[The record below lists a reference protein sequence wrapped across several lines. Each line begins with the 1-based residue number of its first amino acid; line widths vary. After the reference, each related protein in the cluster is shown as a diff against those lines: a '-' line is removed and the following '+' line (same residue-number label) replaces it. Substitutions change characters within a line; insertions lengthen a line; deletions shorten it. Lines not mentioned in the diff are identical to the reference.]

1 MFVLNNLN
9 MGSIYKGIDTNIEDV
24 DSDKDLEEIVG
35 VLNNI
40 GSLVSER
47 DDVKFRDE
55 EIKRIYNILRKYQ
68 YKNVLLVGD
77 YGSGKRSV
85 IEGYCKYFLDK
96 GDRDTVYKLNFSE
109 VLKIATSPIEFDK
122 IINDLFYI
130 VANEDA
136 KMTLNIDNI
145 GELLNNNIYG
155 NAGYSFINKMI
166 KYIDDFGIKIIA
178 TATYR
183 ELKNIEECYPMILDY
198 FTIIKLKDLNQ
209 EETSEIIFN
218 LKEHFENEFKLKL
231 PEGFE
236 NTICS
241 NADRY
246 IKDKA
251 MPGKAENLLDE
262 VCSYIFNRN
271 NDSEE
276 IKKIVDEITAKKLD
290 LSEFVDT
297 NGYNDAVKLSEEIIE
312 LDLKLEE
319 LKNKRENIKVT
330 NTDLLEALGSIL
342 GVRMSKLD
350 KDQTTFLK
358 EMPKVIKENVIGQDE
373 TVDRVVKNIRRNRL
387 GLRKRNHSAGNFIFI
402 GSTGVGKT
410 HLTKQLAK
418 YLYGSEDEMLRFD
431 MSEYQAEID
440 VSKLLGSAPGY
451 IGYKESGLLVRGL
464 DKKPEC
470 VILFDEIEK
479 AHPRVYDM
487 LLQLLDEGF
496 ITGSDGKKRDAN
508 KCLIIFTSNIGVKTA
523 KEMSSPLGF
532 TSDVNKK
539 KGQKKEDIIRK
550 ALNKRFSPEF
560 LNRLDGIC
568 YFNSLD
574 KETLTKILYKEL
586 DEMNVN
592 IKSITGKE
600 VKITKNVE
608 DWLIGK
614 VESEDN
620 GARPIIR
627 MLQQDIEEEIA
638 NLYIDEDPV
647 LINKK
652 KFINVDLVD
661 GEIKIV

>member
-1 MFVLNNLN
+1 
-9 MGSIYKGIDTNIEDV
+9 MGSIYKGMNTNIEEV
-24 DSDKDLEEIVG
+24 DNTKGLDEIIAT
-35 VLNNI
+35 LNDI
-40 GSLVSER
+40 GSWVVER
-47 DDVKFRDE
+47 SDIKFRDD
-55 EIKRIYNILRKYQ
+55 EIKRIYNILGKYQ

-77 YGSGKRSV
+77 YGSGKRSI
-85 IEGYCKYFLDK
+85 IEGYCKYLLDR
-96 GDRDTVYKLNFSE
+96 GDSEIVYKLDFPE
-109 VLKIATSPIEFDK
+109 ILKMATNPSEFDK
-122 IINDLFYI
+122 IVSDLFYI
-130 VANEDA
+130 AGNDNTLN
-136 KMTLNIDNI
+136 MTINIDNI
-145 GELLNNNIYG
+145 GELLNSNLYG
-155 NAGYSFINKMI
+155 NAGYSFISKMI
-166 KYIDDFGIKIIA
+166 KFIDEYSLKIIA
-178 TATYR
+178 TATHR
-183 ELKNIEECYPMILDY
+183 EFKEIEDSFPTLLDY
-198 FTIIKLKDLNQ
+198 FTVIKVKDLTV
-209 EETSEIIFN
+209 EETSDIISN

-231 PEGFE
+231 PDGFD
-236 NTICS
+236 NTIS
-241 NADRY
+241 INADRY

-262 VCSYIFNRN
+262 VCSYIFNKNNNNEDVRN
-271 NDSEE
+271 
-276 IKKIVDEITAKKLD
+276 IIDEINTKKLD
-290 LSEFVDT
+290 LGEFVDS

-312 LDLKLEE
+312 LELKLEE
-319 LKNKRENIKVT
+319 VKNKRKKIKVT

-350 KDQTTFLK
+350 KDQTVFLK
-358 EMPKVIKENVIGQDE
+358 EMPIVIKESVIGQDE

-387 GLRKRNHSAGNFIFI
+387 GLRKSNHSAGNFIFI

-410 HLTKQLAK
+410 HLAKQLAK

-440 VSKLLGSAPGY
+440 AAKLLGSAPGY
-451 IGYKESGLLVRGL
+451 VGYKESGLLVRGL
-464 DKKPEC
+464 DKKPES

-479 AHPRVYDM
+479 AHPRVYDV

-496 ITGSDGKKRDAN
+496 ITGSDGKKRDAT
-508 KCLIIFTSNIGVKTA
+508 KCLIIFTSNIGVKSA

-532 TSDVNKK
+532 TMDVDKK

-586 DEMNVN
+586 DDMNVN

-600 VKITKNVE
+600 VRITKNVE
-608 DWLIGK
+608 DWLLGK

-647 LINKK
+647 ILNSKK
-652 KFINVDLVD
+652 IINVDFVD

>member
-1 MFVLNNLN
+1 
-9 MGSIYKGIDTNIEDV
+9 MGKIYNGMDMNITE
-24 DSDKDLEEIVG
+24 SDKPKEIEEILDI
-35 VLNNI
+35 LNNI
-40 GSLVSER
+40 GSFVVER

-55 EIKRIYNILRKYQ
+55 EIKRIYNILGKYL

-85 IEGYCKYFLDK
+85 VEGYCRYLQERGDDEMIFKLD
-96 GDRDTVYKLNFSE
+96 FPE
-109 VLKIATSPIEFDK
+109 ILKMATNPSEFDK
-122 IINDLFYI
+122 IVSDIFYVAGNDDVFS
-130 VANEDA
+130 
-136 KMTLNIDNI
+136 MTINIDNI
-145 GELLNNNIYG
+145 GSLLNSNLYG
-155 NAGYSFINKMI
+155 NAGHSFISKMI
-166 KYIDDFGIKIIA
+166 KYINEYDIKILA
-178 TATYR
+178 TATHR
-183 ELKNIEECYPMILDY
+183 ELKDIEEFYPTMLDY
-198 FTIIKLKDLNQ
+198 FTVIKMKDLTVEESSDIILDLKD
-209 EETSEIIFN
+209 T
-218 LKEHFENEFKLKL
+218 FEKEFKLKL

-236 NTICS
+236 STICV

-246 IKDKA
+246 IKDKV

-262 VCSYIFNRN
+262 VCSYISNKY
-271 NDSEE
+271 NDDDDIKNLLEE
-276 IKKIVDEITAKKLD
+276 INVKKLD
-290 LSEFVDT
+290 LGEIVNSND
-297 NGYNDAVKLSEEIIE
+297 YNAASKLSEDIINLE
-312 LDLKLEE
+312 LRVEE
-319 LKNKRENIKVT
+319 LKNKRKKIKVT
-330 NTDLLEALGSIL
+330 NSDLLEALGSIL

-350 KDQTTFLK
+350 KDQTAFLK
-358 EMPKVIKENVIGQDE
+358 EMPTVIKESVIGQDE

-387 GLRKRNHSAGNFIFI
+387 GLRKTNHSAGNFIFI

-410 HLTKQLAK
+410 HLAKQLAK

-431 MSEYQAEID
+431 MSEYQTEID
-440 VSKLLGSAPGY
+440 VAKLLGSAPGY
-451 IGYKESGLLVRGL
+451 VGYKESGLLVKGL
-464 DKKPEC
+464 DKKPES

-479 AHPRVYDM
+479 AHPRVYDV

-496 ITGSDGKKRDAN
+496 ITGSDGKKRDAT
-508 KCLIIFTSNIGVKTA
+508 KCLIIFTSNIGVRSA

-539 KGQKKEDIIRK
+539 KDQKKEDIIRK
-550 ALNKRFSPEF
+550 ALKKRFSPEF

-600 VKITKNVE
+600 VQISKSVE
-608 DWLIGK
+608 DWLIDK

-638 NLYIDEDPV
+638 NLYVEEDPIV
-647 LINKK
+647 MSNKK
-652 KFINVDLVD
+652 ILNVDLVED
-661 GEIKIV
+661 KISIV

>member
-1 MFVLNNLN
+1 
-9 MGSIYKGIDTNIEDV
+9 MGKIYNGVNTDV
-24 DSDKDLEEIVG
+24 TEVDNPKDLDEMIG
-35 VLNNI
+35 ILNNI
-40 GSLVSER
+40 GSWVCDR
-47 DDVKFRDE
+47 DDVKFRDD
-55 EIKRIYNILRKYQ
+55 EIKRIYNILRKYI

-85 IEGYCKYFLDK
+85 VEGYCGYLWKKGEHEMVFSLDF
-96 GDRDTVYKLNFSE
+96 TE
-109 VLKIATSPIEFDK
+109 ILKIATNPSEFDK
-122 IINDLFYI
+122 IVSDIFYAACDDDL
-130 VANEDA
+130 N
-136 KMTLNIDNI
+136 MTLNINNI
-145 GELLNNNIYG
+145 GELLNSNLYG
-155 NAGYSFINKMI
+155 NAGHSFINKMI
-166 KYIDDFGIKIIA
+166 KYMDDGGVKIIA
-178 TATYR
+178 TATHR
-183 ELKNIEECYPMILDY
+183 ELKEIEEHFPTLLNYFTVIKMKEFTVEESSNIILD
-198 FTIIKLKDLNQ
+198 LKD
-209 EETSEIIFN
+209 E
-218 LKEHFENEFKLKL
+218 FEKQFKLKL
-231 PEGFE
+231 PDGFE
-236 NTICS
+236 RIICE

-262 VCSYIFNRN
+262 VCSYISNKN
-271 NDSEE
+271 NGSDE
-276 IKKIVDEITAKKLD
+276 IKNLFDEINDKKLELFD
-290 LSEFVDT
+290 TIKSNDFNASNILSD
-297 NGYNDAVKLSEEIIE
+297 EIVE
-312 LDLKLEE
+312 LEVKLEE
-319 LKNKRENIKVT
+319 LKNKKKKIKVS
-330 NTDLLEALGSIL
+330 NSDLLEALGSIL

-358 EMPKVIKENVIGQDE
+358 EMPSAIKESVIGQDE

-387 GLRKRNHSAGNFIFI
+387 GLRKSNHSAGNFIFI

-410 HLTKQLAK
+410 HLAKQLAK

-431 MSEYQAEID
+431 MSEYQSEID
-440 VSKLLGSAPGY
+440 SAKLLGSAPGY
-451 IGYKESGLLVRGL
+451 VGYKESGLLVRGL
-464 DKKPEC
+464 DKKPES

-479 AHPRVYDM
+479 AHPRVYDV

-496 ITGSDGKKRDAN
+496 ITGSDGKKRDAT
-508 KCLIIFTSNIGVKTA
+508 KCLIIFTSNIGVRSA

-532 TSDVNKK
+532 TTDANKK
-539 KGQKKEDIIRK
+539 KDQKKEDIIRK

-586 DEMNVN
+586 EDMNVN

-600 VKITKNVE
+600 VRITKSVE
-608 DWLIGK
+608 DWLIEK

-638 NLYIDEDPV
+638 NLYVEEDS
-647 LINKK
+647 LIVNNKK
-652 KFINVDLVD
+652 IINVDLVD

>member
-1 MFVLNNLN
+1 
-9 MGSIYKGIDTNIEDV
+9 MGSIYKGMNTNIEEV
-24 DSDKDLEEIVG
+24 DNTKDLEEIIAT
-35 VLNNI
+35 LNDI
-40 GSLVSER
+40 GSWIVER
-47 DDVKFRDE
+47 NDIKFRDE
-55 EIKRIYNILRKYQ
+55 EIKRIYNILGKYQ

-85 IEGYCKYFLDK
+85 IEGYCKYLLDK
-96 GDRDTVYKLNFSE
+96 GENEIVYKLDFPE
-109 VLKIATSPIEFDK
+109 ILKMATNPSEFDK
-122 IINDLFYI
+122 IVSDLFY
-130 VANEDA
+130 VAGNDDTLN
-136 KMTLNIDNI
+136 MTINIDNI
-145 GELLNNNIYG
+145 GDLLNSNLYG
-155 NAGYSFINKMI
+155 NAGHSFISKMI
-166 KYIDDFGIKIIA
+166 KYIDEYSIKVIA
-178 TATYR
+178 TATHR
-183 ELKNIEECYPMILDY
+183 ELKDIEEHFPTLLDY
-198 FTIIKLKDLNQ
+198 FTVIKLKDFTV
-209 EETSEIIFN
+209 EETSEIILD
-218 LKEHFENEFKLKL
+218 LKDHFEKEFKLKL

-236 NTICS
+236 NTICV

-246 IKDKA
+246 IKDKS

-262 VCSYIFNRN
+262 ACSYIFNKY
-271 NDSEE
+271 NDNEDVKNL
-276 IKKIVDEITAKKLD
+276 IDEINTKKLD
-290 LSEFVDT
+290 LGSFVDS
-297 NGYNDAVKLSEEIIE
+297 NGYNDAVKISEEIIE
-312 LDLKLEE
+312 LETKLEE
-319 LKNKRENIKVT
+319 LKNKRKKIKVS

-350 KDQTTFLK
+350 KDQTAFLK
-358 EMPKVIKENVIGQDE
+358 EMPTVIKENVIGQDE
-373 TVDRVVKNIRRNRL
+373 TVDRVIKNIRRNRL
-387 GLRKRNHSAGNFIFI
+387 GLRKTNHSAGNFIFI

-410 HLTKQLAK
+410 HLAKQLAK

-440 VSKLLGSAPGY
+440 AAKLLGSAPGY
-451 IGYKESGLLVRGL
+451 VGYKESGLLVRGL
-464 DKKPEC
+464 DKKPES

-479 AHPRVYDM
+479 AHPRVYDV

-496 ITGSDGKKRDAN
+496 ITGSDGKKRDAT
-508 KCLIIFTSNIGVKTA
+508 KCLIIFTSNIGVKSA

-532 TSDVNKK
+532 TYDVNAKKGKK
-539 KGQKKEDIIRK
+539 KEEIIRK

-600 VKITKNVE
+600 VKISKNVE

-627 MLQQDIEEEIA
+627 MLEQDIEEEIA

-647 LINKK
+647 ILNSK

>member
-1 MFVLNNLN
+1 MGKIYNGMDVNTTETNNPKELDEIIEVLNNL
-9 MGSIYKGIDTNIEDV
+9 GTWVV
-24 DSDKDLEEIVG
+24 D
-35 VLNNI
+35 
-40 GSLVSER
+40 R
-47 DDVKFRDE
+47 DDVKFRDDD
-55 EIKRIYNILRKYQ
+55 IKRIYNILKKSL

-85 IEGYCKYFLDK
+85 VEGYCKYLLDK
-96 GDRDTVYKLNFSE
+96 GEDEMVFKLDFSE
-109 VLKIATSPIEFDK
+109 VLKMATNPNEFDK
-122 IINDLFYI
+122 IVNDIFYI
-130 VANEDA
+130 AGNDEVFN
-136 KMTLNIDNI
+136 MTINIDNI
-145 GELLNNNIYG
+145 GMLLNSNLYG
-155 NAGYSFINKMI
+155 NAGHSFINKMI
-166 KYIDDFGIKIIA
+166 KYINEYDVRILT
-178 TATYR
+178 TATHR
-183 ELKNIEECYPMILDY
+183 ELKDIEELFPTFLDY
-198 FTIIKLKDLNQ
+198 FTVIKMKDLTV
-209 EETSEIIFN
+209 EESSEIILN
-218 LKEHFENEFKLKL
+218 LKETFEKEFKLKL
-231 PEGFE
+231 PQGFE
-236 NTICS
+236 ETICT

-262 VCSYIFNRN
+262 VCSYISNKY
-271 NDSEE
+271 NDDCDVKNLIED
-276 IKKIVDEITAKKLD
+276 INAKKLD
-290 LSEFVDT
+290 LGEFVNSNDYTAAT
-297 NGYNDAVKLSEEIIE
+297 NLSEEIIE
-312 LDLKLEE
+312 LELKVEE
-319 LKNKRENIKVT
+319 LKNKRKKIKVT
-330 NTDLLEALGSIL
+330 NADMLEALGSIL

-358 EMPKVIKENVIGQDE
+358 EMPSVIKESVIGQDE

-387 GLRKRNHSAGNFIFI
+387 GLRKTNHSAGNFIFI

-410 HLTKQLAK
+410 HLAKQLAK
-418 YLYGSEDEMLRFD
+418 YLYGSEEEMLRFD

-440 VSKLLGSAPGY
+440 VAKLLGSAPGY
-451 IGYKESGLLVRGL
+451 VGYKESGLLVKGL
-464 DKKPEC
+464 DKKPES

-479 AHPRVYDM
+479 AHPRVYDV

-496 ITGSDGKKRDAN
+496 ITGSDGKKRDAT
-508 KCLIIFTSNIGVKTA
+508 KCLIIFTSNIGIRSA
-523 KEMSSPLGF
+523 KEMSNPLGF

-539 KGQKKEDIIRK
+539 KDQKKEDIIRK

-600 VKITKNVE
+600 VRISKNVE
-608 DWLIGK
+608 EWLLNK

-638 NLYIDEDPV
+638 NLYVEEDPRV
-647 LINKK
+647 MNNKK
-652 KFINVDLVD
+652 VLNVDLVD
-661 GEIKIV
+661 DEITIM

>member
-1 MFVLNNLN
+1 MGKIYNGMDDINITESDNPNEILN
-9 MGSIYKGIDTNIEDV
+9 
-24 DSDKDLEEIVG
+24 

-40 GSLVSER
+40 GTFVVER

-55 EIKRIYNILRKYQ
+55 EIKRIYNILKKYL

-85 IEGYCKYFLDK
+85 VEGYCKYLQEK
-96 GDRDTVYKLNFSE
+96 GDDEMIFKLDFSE
-109 VLKIATSPIEFDK
+109 ILKMATNPSEFDK
-122 IINDLFYI
+122 IVSDIFYVAGNNDAFS
-130 VANEDA
+130 
-136 KMTLNIDNI
+136 MTINIDNI
-145 GELLNNNIYG
+145 GSLLNNNLYG
-155 NAGYSFINKMI
+155 NAGHSFISKMI
-166 KYIDDFGIKIIA
+166 KYINEYDIKILA
-178 TATYR
+178 TATHR
-183 ELKNIEECYPMILDY
+183 EMKDIEELYPTILDY
-198 FTIIKLKDLNQ
+198 FTVIKMRDLTVEESSDIILDLKD
-209 EETSEIIFN
+209 T
-218 LKEHFENEFKLKL
+218 FEKEFKLKL

-236 NTICS
+236 STICV

-251 MPGKAENLLDE
+251 MPGKAENLFDE
-262 VCSYIFNRN
+262 VCSYISNKY
-271 NDSEE
+271 NDDND
-276 IKKIVDEITAKKLD
+276 IKSILDEINAKKLELGETVNSND
-290 LSEFVDT
+290 YNLSSELSED
-297 NGYNDAVKLSEEIIE
+297 IINLE
-312 LDLKLEE
+312 LKVEE
-319 LKNKRENIKVT
+319 LKNKRKKIKVT
-330 NTDLLEALGSIL
+330 NSDLLEALGSIL

-358 EMPKVIKENVIGQDE
+358 EMPTVIKESVIGQDE
-373 TVDRVVKNIRRNRL
+373 SVDRVVKNIRRNRL
-387 GLRKRNHSAGNFIFI
+387 GLRKINHSAGNFIFI

-410 HLTKQLAK
+410 YLAKQLAK

-440 VSKLLGSAPGY
+440 VAKLLGSAPGY
-451 IGYKESGLLVRGL
+451 VGYKESGLLVKGL
-464 DKKPEC
+464 DKKPES

-479 AHPRVYDM
+479 AHPRVYDV

-496 ITGSDGKKRDAN
+496 ITGSDGKKRDAT
-508 KCLIIFTSNIGVKTA
+508 KCLIIFTSNIGVRSA
-523 KEMSSPLGF
+523 KEMSSPLVF

-539 KGQKKEDIIRK
+539 KDQKKEDIIRK
-550 ALNKRFSPEF
+550 ALKKRFSPEF

-600 VKITKNVE
+600 VKISKSVE
-608 DWLIGK
+608 DWLIDK

-638 NLYIDEDPV
+638 NLYVEEDPIV
-647 LINKK
+647 MSNKK
-652 KFINVDLVD
+652 ILNVDIVED
-661 GEIKIV
+661 KISIV

>member
-1 MFVLNNLN
+1 
-9 MGSIYKGIDTNIEDV
+9 MGSIYKGMNTNIEEV
-24 DSDKDLEEIVG
+24 DNTKDLEDIIAT
-35 VLNNI
+35 LDNI
-40 GSLVSER
+40 GSWVSER
-47 DDVKFRDE
+47 SDIKFRDE
-55 EIKRIYNILRKYQ
+55 EIKRIYNILGKYQ

-85 IEGYCKYFLDK
+85 IEGYCKYLLDK
-96 GDRDTVYKLNFSE
+96 GENEIVYKLDFPE
-109 VLKIATSPIEFDK
+109 ILKIATNPSEFDK
-122 IINDLFYI
+122 IVSDLFY
-130 VANEDA
+130 VAGNDD
-136 KMTLNIDNI
+136 MLNITVNIDNI
-145 GELLNNNIYG
+145 GGLLNSNLYG
-155 NAGYSFINKMI
+155 NAGHSFISKMI
-166 KYIDDFGIKIIA
+166 KYIDEYSIKIIS
-178 TATYR
+178 TATHR
-183 ELKNIEECYPMILDY
+183 EFKDIEEHFPTLLDY
-198 FTIIKLKDLNQ
+198 FTVIKLKDLTV
-209 EETSEIIFN
+209 EETSDIILD

-236 NTICS
+236 NIICV

-246 IKDKA
+246 IKDKV
-251 MPGKAENLLDE
+251 MPGKAVNLLDE
-262 VCSYIFNRN
+262 ACSYMFNKHN
-271 NDSEE
+271 ENKD
-276 IKKIVDEITAKKLD
+276 IKELIDEINIKKLD
-290 LSEFVDT
+290 LADFVDS
-297 NGYNDAVKLSEEIIE
+297 NGYNDAVKLSEEIVE
-312 LDLKLEE
+312 LELKMEE
-319 LKNKRENIKVT
+319 LKNKRKKIKVS

-350 KDQTTFLK
+350 KDQTAFLK
-358 EMPKVIKENVIGQDE
+358 EMPTVIKESVIGQDE
-373 TVDRVVKNIRRNRL
+373 TVDRVIKNIRRNKL
-387 GLRKRNHSAGNFIFI
+387 GLRKSNHSAGNFIFI

-410 HLTKQLAK
+410 HLAKQLAK

-440 VSKLLGSAPGY
+440 AAKLLGSAPGY
-451 IGYKESGLLVRGL
+451 VGYKESGLLVRGL
-464 DKKPEC
+464 DKKPES

-479 AHPRVYDM
+479 AHPRVYDV

-496 ITGSDGKKRDAN
+496 ITGSDGKKRDAT
-508 KCLIIFTSNIGVKTA
+508 KCLIIFTSNIGVKSA

-600 VKITKNVE
+600 VKINKNVE
-608 DWLIGK
+608 DWLIEK

-647 LINKK
+647 IINNK

>member
-1 MFVLNNLN
+1 MGKIYNGADMSAIESNNL
-9 MGSIYKGIDTNIEDV
+9 KNI
-24 DSDKDLEEIVG
+24 EEIVDF
-35 VLNNI
+35 LKKI
-40 GSLVSER
+40 GSLVGER
-47 DDVKFRDE
+47 DDVKFRDD
-55 EIKRIYNILRKYQ
+55 EIKRIYNILRKYI

-85 IEGYCKYFLDK
+85 VEGYCNYLTKMGENEKVFKLD
-96 GDRDTVYKLNFSE
+96 FSE
-109 VLKIATSPIEFDK
+109 ILKIATNPSEFDK
-122 IINDLFYI
+122 IVSDIFY
-130 VANEDA
+130 ASSNED
-136 KMTLNIDNI
+136 LNITINIENI
-145 GELLNNNIYG
+145 GGLLNNNLYG
-155 NAGYSFINKMI
+155 NAGHSFIGKMI
-166 KYIDDFGIKIIA
+166 KYIDEYFVRFIA
-178 TATYR
+178 TATYK
-183 ELKNIEECYPMILDY
+183 ELKEIEEHFPTLLDY
-198 FTIIKLKDLNQ
+198 FTVIKMKEFTV
-209 EETSEIIFN
+209 EETSDIILD
-218 LKEHFENEFKLKL
+218 LKGEFEKQFKLKL

-236 NTICS
+236 NVICE

-262 VCSYIFNRN
+262 VCSYISNKN
-271 NDSEE
+271 NGSDE
-276 IKKIVDEITAKKLD
+276 IKNLFDDINGKKLELLD
-290 LSEFVDT
+290 IIESNDFDAANNLSD
-297 NGYNDAVKLSEEIIE
+297 EIIE
-312 LDLKLEE
+312 LEVKFEE
-319 LKNKRENIKVT
+319 LKNKKRKIKVS
-330 NTDLLEALGSIL
+330 NSDLLEALGSIL

-358 EMPKVIKENVIGQDE
+358 EMPAVIKENVIGQDE

-387 GLRKRNHSAGNFIFI
+387 GLRKSNHSAGNFIFI

-410 HLTKQLAK
+410 HLAKQLAK

-440 VSKLLGSAPGY
+440 AAKLLGSAPGY
-451 IGYKESGLLVRGL
+451 VGYKESGLLVRGL
-464 DKKPEC
+464 DKKPES

-479 AHPRVYDM
+479 AHPRVYDV

-496 ITGSDGKKRDAN
+496 ITGSDGKKRDAT
-508 KCLIIFTSNIGVKTA
+508 KCLIIFTSNIGVRSA

-532 TSDVNKK
+532 TADVNKK
-539 KGQKKEDIIRK
+539 KDQKKEDIIRK

-574 KETLTKILYKEL
+574 KEMLTKILYKEL
-586 DEMNVN
+586 KDMNVN

-600 VKITKNVE
+600 VRISKSVE
-608 DWLIGK
+608 NWLIEK

-638 NLYIDEDPV
+638 NLYVEENPLVIN
-647 LINKK
+647 NKK
-652 KFINVDLVD
+652 IINVDLVD